1 MRAQRY
7 PRVEASRR
15 GLHLRVGAHAFIAIA
30 LFALTLT
37 IGRLPAGIAT
47 EQQAL
52 ALQVGPFSLPGVAS
66 SAPMATVTR
75 LESPA
80 IPLTVQSPL
89 VRQDTVLRASDSTQQ
104 ALTALADRAG
114 VTQADGTV
122 TGARAQEQ
130 LPLFYRYEIQAG
142 DTVSG
147 IASRFGITSQYI
159 LWNNIDIISDQ
170 HVLAVGGKLQIPSVE
185 GILHQVKVGET
196 LSDIAGQYS
205 AKVADII
212 SFPANGLANN
222 PNLLQEG
229 STILVP
235 GGKVAPKPAPS
246 LRPAAPAQLAAA
258 APAAAAPSAP
268 AVVTRP
274 ESRLGFI
281 WPVVNSVTS
290 YYGPSH
296 PLGID
301 IEAPYVPVAASRA
314 GQVVFA
320 GGDPCC
326 SYGLNVIIRHD
337 GGFETRYAHLSN
349 MGIRLGQFVEAGQLI
364 GTSGATGRSTGPHLH
379 FELMLNGVIQNPLL
393 YLP

>member
-7 PRVEASRR
+7 PRIEAARR
-15 GLHLRVGAHAFIAIA
+15 GLHLRVGAHALVAIA
-30 LFALTLT
+30 LFALTLI
-37 IGRLPAGIAT
+37 IGRFPAAASNP
-47 EQQAL
+47 ELL

-66 SAPMATVTR
+66 SAPVTTVTR

-80 IPLTVQSPL
+80 IPLSVQSPAS
-89 VRQDTVLRASDSTQQ
+89 RQDTVLRASDSTQQ
-104 ALTALADRAG
+104 ALTALSDRASAAR
-114 VTQADGTV
+114 ADGTV
-122 TGARAQEQ
+122 TASRTQEQ

-147 IASRFGITSQYI
+147 IASRFGIDSQYI

-170 HVLAVGGKLQIPSVE
+170 HILAVGGKLQIPSVE

-196 LSDIAGQYS
+196 LSDIASQYS
-205 AKVADII
+205 AKTADII

-229 STILVP
+229 GTILVP
-235 GGKVAPKPAPS
+235 GGKVAPRPAPS
-246 LRPAAPAQLAAA
+246 LRPQPGVLAAA
-258 APAAAAPSAP
+258 AAPTAAASAPS
-268 AVVTRP
+268 VVSRP
-274 ESRLGFI
+274 ESRAGFI

-290 YYGPSH
+290 FYGPSH

-301 IEAPYVPVAASRA
+301 IEAPYVPVAAARA

-326 SYGLNVIIRHD
+326 SYGLNVIVRHD
-337 GGFETRYAHLSN
+337 QGFETRYAHLSN
-349 MGIRLGQFVEAGQLI
+349 ISVKLGQFVEAGQLV
-364 GTSGATGRSTGPHLH
+364 GTSGSTGRVTGPHLH
-379 FELMLNGVIQNPLL
+379 FEIMLNGAIQNPML